1 MYHWIT
7 VGKMIDFFLRLSN
20 DATAFFVLSNF
31 CKSGIFHA
39 ICDALKILSPQESYY
54 ANKI

>member
-20 DATAFFVLSNF
+20 DATAFCVVTFANLN
-31 CKSGIFHA
+31 FHA
-39 ICDALKILSPQESYY
+39 ICDALKIIMSPQESYY